1 MNKSG
6 LNKYLFI
13 YFLTT
18 LILGVIIILFIL
30 RSYTFEE
37 AKIKYLDYFS
47 KAGRIEYLYLPKI
60 IIKVIKSNF
69 NKLEKINLE
78 IDLENLLILENIRKE
93 SIVRGSLPTDGD
105 NLKAKFKLN
114 YNNKNFKGE
123 IRLKGDRPAHFTERE
138 RSSYKIE
145 LSKNNY
151 FLGLR
156 KFSLQKPRI
165 RNYIHEWIFHQM
177 AKDFALIKIK
187 YEFIKLT
194 INRENKGLYVLE
206 EGFGKELLERNKRRN
221 GPIFGMNEFIS
232 SSSAN
237 PVFEIYNKKYWEQIE
252 NINLAQRATKKLRDF
267 YAGKMSLEDV
277 FDVEKWASLL
287 AIIDMTATYHGA
299 ILWNVKLYYNPINE
313 LFEPI
318 PYDGHRSKPNY
329 HKHNIAYDNRI
340 MFDLVDGP
348 KSNLQNNNF
357 YYLKKFFYNKDESL
371 NSSFYDL
378 YLDKLNTVSSSEY
391 LDKFILKNLS
401 QIEKIN
407 SKIYADY
414 FYYDNKLQYGPGLYY
429 FSLPDFFQKAEN
441 IKKKTKNIKKMQIV
455 KINKSEFLIKN
466 YYKNYGALI
475 IDKMICDKDGQNIQ
489 IKIEKKLNN
498 FSDTSINLPEEQLK
512 NLRCTHVN
520 FIDRFNK
527 NSILLK
533 IDYINSAYN

>member
-1 MNKSG
+1 MNRTG

-13 YFLTT
+13 YFLFT
-18 LILGVIIILFIL
+18 LILGAIIILFVL
-30 RSYTFEE
+30 RSYTLKE

-60 IIKVIKSNF
+60 IIKAIKGNF
-69 NKLEKINLE
+69 NKLEKIDLE

-93 SIVRGSLPTDGD
+93 SIARGSLPKDDD
-105 NLKAKFKLN
+105 NPKAKFKLN
-114 YNNKNFKGE
+114 YNNKNSKGK
-123 IRLKGDRPAHFTERE
+123 IRLKGDRPSHFIERE
-138 RSSYKIE
+138 KSSYKIE

-177 AKDFALIKIK
+177 AEDFDLIKIK
-187 YEFIKLT
+187 YEFLKLS
-194 INRENKGLYVLE
+194 INGENKGLYVLE
-206 EGFGKELLERNKRRN
+206 EGFGKELLERNKKRN
-221 GPIFGMNEFIS
+221 GPIFGMNESIS
-232 SSSAN
+232 SSSSN
-237 PVFEIYNKKYWEQIE
+237 PVFEIYNKKYWERTE
-252 NINLAQRATKKLRDF
+252 NIYLAQRATKKLRDF
-267 YAGKMSLEDV
+267 YAGKMSLEDA

-348 KSNLQNNNF
+348 ESNSKNDNF
-357 YYLKKFFYNKDESL
+357 YYLKKFFYNNDESL

-378 YLDKLNTVSSSEY
+378 YLDKLNTISSSEY
-391 LDKFILKNLS
+391 LNKFILKNLN

-407 SKIYADY
+407 SKIYSDY
-414 FYYDNKLQYGPGLYY
+414 FYYDNKLEYGPGLYY
-429 FSLPDFFQKAEN
+429 FSLSDFFQKAEN

-475 IDKMICDKDGQNIQ
+475 IDKIICNKDGQNVP
-489 IKIEKKLNN
+489 IKIGKKLNN
-498 FSDTSINLPEEQLK
+498 FSDTSINLSEEQLK

-520 FIDRFNK
+520 FIDKFNK
-527 NSILLK
+527 NSMLLK
-533 IDYINSAYN
+533 IDYINSEYN